1 MELKYRLLIGI
12 VVLIVI
18 SGIMSSF
25 SGGGD
30 EEQKKLDA
38 DRGNDSGSAAA
49 SSSSSATSSQEQEQE
64 QEATTENIKRVTA
77 EAKFKTTVVDPT
89 NDPKILEVSSKLL
102 MSKFDTDGD
111 GKISAGEIPDGDL
124 KTEMMGYDLDGD
136 DILTM
141 DEFQE
146 YVKNR

>member
-12 VVLIVI
+12 VVLVVI
-18 SGIMSSF
+18 SGIVSSF

-49 SSSSSATSSQEQEQE
+49 SSSSSG
-64 QEATTENIKRVTA
+64 TTENIKRVTA
-77 EAKFKTTVVDPT
+77 EAKFKTAVVDPT

>member
-12 VVLIVI
+12 VVLVVI
-18 SGIMSSF
+18 SGIVSSF

-38 DRGNDSGSAAA
+38 DRGNDSGSAAV

-64 QEATTENIKRVTA
+64 GTTENIKRVTA

>member
-12 VVLIVI
+12 VVLVVI
-18 SGIMSSF
+18 SGIVSSF

-38 DRGNDSGSAAA
+38 DRGNDSGSTAA

-64 QEATTENIKRVTA
+64 GTTENIKRVTA
-77 EAKFKTTVVDPT
+77 EAKFKTAVVDPT

>member
-1 MELKYRLLIGI
+1 MELKYRILIGI
-12 VVLIVI
+12 VVLVVI
-18 SGIMSSF
+18 SGIVSSF

-64 QEATTENIKRVTA
+64 GTTENIKRVTA

>member
-12 VVLIVI
+12 VVLVVI
-18 SGIMSSF
+18 SGIVSSF

-49 SSSSSATSSQEQEQE
+49 SSSSSAASSQEQEQKG
-64 QEATTENIKRVTA
+64 IKRVTA
-77 EAKFKTTVVDPT
+77 EAKFKTAVVDPT

>member
-12 VVLIVI
+12 VVLVVI
-18 SGIMSSF
+18 SGIVSSF

-49 SSSSSATSSQEQEQE
+49 SSSSSATSSQGQEQE
-64 QEATTENIKRVTA
+64 GTTENIKRVTA
-77 EAKFKTTVVDPT
+77 EAKSKTAVVDPT
-89 NDPKILEVSSKLL
+89 NDPKILEVASKLL

>member
-12 VVLIVI
+12 VVLVVI
-18 SGIMSSF
+18 SGIVSSF

-49 SSSSSATSSQEQEQE
+49 SSSTSATSSQEQEQE
-64 QEATTENIKRVTA
+64 GTTENIKRVTA

>member
-12 VVLIVI
+12 VVLVVI
-18 SGIMSSF
+18 SGIVSSF

-64 QEATTENIKRVTA
+64 ATNENVKRVTA

>member
-12 VVLIVI
+12 VVLVVI
-18 SGIMSSF
+18 SGIVSSF

-64 QEATTENIKRVTA
+64 GTTENIKRVTA

>member
-64 QEATTENIKRVTA
+64 GTTENIKRVTA